1 MYIRKSIDKVKV
13 LDLGAPMMRAWPED
27 CFLSSLIQRENT
39 AYDWII
45 NSFVQICCY
54 KEQKKDMRINFLPSG
69 KHHYEVNLFDL
80 CPFVSKYCIE
90 NEMIIENYEKFTDYI
105 IQAISKGYYVSTY
118 LEQFYGAKGKMTHE
132 AHPVYI
138 FGYNLDKNI
147 LYTAD
152 NYFNGKYGY
161 LEVTLDEADREFYQI
176 NSYSDKWFEH
186 RTYTYK
192 LKSMQHNFDVK
203 LLYNLLN
210 DYLNS
215 YYSTSYKAYEYDNMF
230 YGIECYKAFISY
242 VKNVVISKADY
253 VDLKSLVFFQDYKL
267 MMERRIEYLINNNY
281 LLQSEIFFKDKMKE
295 DFFQYNII
303 LNLAIKY
310 NMRQE
315 VLYLDKIIERM
326 NKLYQEEFVFIEKLM
341 TALKSVNAE
350 II

>member
-1 MYIRKSIDKVKV
+1 
-13 LDLGAPMMRAWPED
+13 
-27 CFLSSLIQRENT
+27 
-39 AYDWII
+39 
-45 NSFVQICCY
+45 
-54 KEQKKDMRINFLPSG
+54 
-69 KHHYEVNLFDL
+69 
-80 CPFVSKYCIE
+80 
-90 NEMIIENYEKFTDYI
+90 
-105 IQAISKGYYVSTY
+105 
-118 LEQFYGAKGKMTHE
+118 
-132 AHPVYI
+132 
-138 FGYNLDKNI
+138 
-147 LYTAD
+147 
-152 NYFNGKYGY
+152 
-161 LEVTLDEADREFYQI
+161 
-176 NSYSDKWFEH
+176 
-186 RTYTYK
+186 
-192 LKSMQHNFDVK
+192 
-203 LLYNLLN
+203 
-210 DYLNS
+210 
-215 YYSTSYKAYEYDNMF
+215 MF